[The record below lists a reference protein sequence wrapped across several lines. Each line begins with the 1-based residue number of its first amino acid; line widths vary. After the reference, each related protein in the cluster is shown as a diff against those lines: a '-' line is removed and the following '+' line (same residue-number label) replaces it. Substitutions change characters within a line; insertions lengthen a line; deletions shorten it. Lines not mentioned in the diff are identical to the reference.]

1 MVVNNYPGFISDI
14 ERLYGVLIKIE
25 KRNGGKRRLASC
37 NGRMDW
43 PLRGWPQKTLIYLSF
58 IIIII
63 SFVIFCIYQNNSIV
77 ITESDYNN
85 PKIPSAFNG
94 FRIVHI
100 SDLHNKM
107 FGDDQAEILN
117 KIRNLSPDIIVVTG
131 DLIDRRN
138 YNLASAMTFISGAV
152 KIAPV
157 YYVSGNH
164 EAWSGK
170 FPVIRESLVDAGVC
184 VLDDTAVEL
193 YRGNSSIHIMGL
205 ADPDFLTSSYFDGTN
220 ISKMTE
226 QLKLW
231 STNEN
236 FKILLS
242 HRPELFDLYCKY
254 NMDLVFTGHAH
265 GGQIRIPLIGG
276 LVAPDQGMFPKYT
289 SGRYSKDST
298 TMFVSR
304 GLGNSIIP
312 IRILNRPEIVT
323 VTLRNKV
330 KIISEIRIVQ

>member
-1 MVVNNYPGFISDI
+1 
-14 ERLYGVLIKIE
+14 
-25 KRNGGKRRLASC
+25 
-37 NGRMDW
+37 
-43 PLRGWPQKTLIYLSF
+43 
-58 IIIII
+58 
-63 SFVIFCIYQNNSIV
+63 
-77 ITESDYNN
+77 
-85 PKIPSAFNG
+85 
-94 FRIVHI
+94 
-100 SDLHNKM
+100 M

-138 YNLASAMTFISGAV
+138 YNLASAMTFIYGAV